1 MVVSLRNW
9 DAGDESFLWEML
21 YQAIH
26 VAEGDAPPPR
36 SVLDDPPIRHYL
48 SGFGSGIG
56 DDAVI
61 ACEDDRRIGAA
72 FCRRFT
78 ADDPSYGFISE
89 DIPEVGMAVLQD
101 CRGRGVGRAML
112 TELLS
117 RYPSDDPVPLS
128 VALSLDEAFR
138 VLEAIEDARL
148 ALRERGA
155 APGLQDELA
164 TVIRMLHGKLG
175 FDEGGVQ

>member
-1 MVVSLRNW
+1 MTESDHRFEGCTGAPYRAFGTTW
-9 DAGDESFLWEML
+9 YSITPSAHADRMSDGDPF
-21 YQAIH
+21 
-26 VAEGDAPPPR
+26 
-36 SVLDDPPIRHYL
+36 
-48 SGFGSGIG
+48 
-56 DDAVI
+56 
-61 ACEDDRRIGAA
+61 
-72 FCRRFT
+72 
-78 ADDPSYGFISE
+78 
-89 DIPEVGMAVLQD
+89 
-101 CRGRGVGRAML
+101 
-112 TELLS
+112 
-117 RYPSDDPVPLS
+117 DDPVPRR